1 MAGQMPRYVFRTPT
15 RPGWHRHHLLP
26 STIRQYP
33 DLRDFISDIA
43 GSGAGLDDFATNGM
57 FLPAE
62 ETLATAA
69 HLPLHRGPHRNYN
82 SVVLETLETLRQGAA
97 RMRLTGAGRIAAVR
111 GLQRRLHALLRAS
124 ALDAEVELASRDP
137 FGLTVA
143 GAKLDRRT
151 DAMVVASLSEG
162 ERRASRSALSIGT
175 AAGLMEAIGLVP
187 STA

>member
-1 MAGQMPRYVFRTPT
+1 MPRYVFRTPT

-26 STIRQYP
+26 STLRRYP
-33 DLRDFISDIA
+33 DLRDFISNIA

-62 ETLATAA
+62 EALATAVN
-69 HLPLHRGPHRNYN
+69 LPLHRGPHRTYN
-82 SVVLETLETLRQGAA
+82 TVVIETLETLRQGAA
-97 RMRLTGAGRIAAVR
+97 RVRLTRAGRIAAVR

-137 FGLTVA
+137 FGPTAA

-151 DAMVVASLSEG
+151 DAMVFASLSEG
-162 ERRASRSALSIGT
+162 DWRARRSALSIGT
-175 AAGLMEAIGLVP
+175 AAGLMEAIGIDPGVG
-187 STA
+187 